1 MVSRRRHGRAG
12 THATK
17 VTATQVNVPNTS
29 TTSPIPSQHGARWLL
44 GLLCG
49 AVVLLALGGDPV
61 RLALRYERSAVLAG
75 EYWRLLTGHLV
86 HASAAHL
93 LLNMAGLGLIA
104 ALFRRDYSL
113 PQWLLIGLA
122 STLSID
128 IAFVFYEPQLQWY
141 VGLSGLLHGAIAAGA
156 VAWWKHETK
165 LLASILSGFLT
176 AKLAW
181 EQFHG
186 ALPLSGDM
194 PVIVDAHLFGALG
207 GLGMGLLLWRGLQ
220 DWSAGA

>member
-1 MVSRRRHGRAG
+1 M
-12 THATK
+12 
-17 VTATQVNVPNTS
+17 
-29 TTSPIPSQHGARWLL
+29 TSPTHSQHRARWLL

-49 AVVLLALGGDPV
+49 AVVLFAAGGEPV
-61 RLALRYERSAVLAG
+61 RIALRYERSAVLEG
-75 EYWRLLTGHLV
+75 EFWRLLTGHLV

-93 LLNMAGLGLIA
+93 LLNVAGLALIA

-113 PQWLLIGLA
+113 RQWLLIGLF
-122 STLSID
+122 SVVSID
-128 IAFVFYEPQLQWY
+128 LGLVFYEPQLQWY

-156 VAWWKHETK
+156 VAWWKHETR
-165 LLASILSGFLT
+165 LLASILSALLI

-181 EQFHG
+181 EQLHG

-207 GLGMGLLLWRGLQ
+207 GLGAGLLLWRGLQ

>member
-1 MVSRRRHGRAG
+1 M
-12 THATK
+12 
-17 VTATQVNVPNTS
+17 
-29 TTSPIPSQHGARWLL
+29 TSPTHSQHRARWLL
-44 GLLCG
+44 GLLCA
-49 AVVLLALGGDPV
+49 AVVLLALGGEPV
-61 RLALRYERSAVLAG
+61 RLALRYERSAVLEG
-75 EYWRLLTGHLV
+75 EFWRLLTGHLV

-104 ALFRRDYSL
+104 ALFRRDYAL
-113 PQWLLIGLA
+113 RQWLLIGLA
-122 STLSID
+122 SVLAMD
-128 IAFVFYEPQLQWY
+128 LGFVFYEPQLQWY

-156 VAWWKHETK
+156 VAWLKHETR
-165 LLASILSGFLT
+165 LLASILSALLV

-181 EQFHG
+181 EQLHG

-207 GLGMGLLLWRGLQ
+207 GLGAGLILWRGLQ